1 MKIAVFQIKSELD
14 KNKMKFENL
23 DFVKAKQGG
32 VDPAIYEKV
41 FEGNIDCKNLEI
53 VYTMFNSADTPITHR
68 GHSMSVGDVIKV
80 ADHPKTVGVIDYLY
94 KATDGTTKIG
104 ETCEYT
110 NIEQYNADIA
120 DSIDCGRPFQ
130 KRDAFESSKDGFY
143 FCDSFGFA
151 KIDFDENKI
160 SQSENL
166 IKVVV
171 IEPNKAPYTAEIENH
186 FKAMQRILGGLIE
199 CTYPFEDDTVVF
211 SNEESKLNGMDG
223 NRTING
229 ELYAGPLFIAR
240 DMPGGET
247 GSLTESQ
254 IEKYLDRFKE
264 IESYTQDDVQDS
276 IHMEFY
282 SF

>member
-23 DFVKAKQGG
+23 DFVKAKQGS

-41 FEGNIDCKNLEI
+41 FEGNVDCKHLES
-53 VYTMFNSADTPITHR
+53 VYAMFNSADTPITHR
-68 GHSMSVGDVIKV
+68 GHSMSVGDVIR
-80 ADHPKTVGVIDYLY
+80 T
-94 KATDGTTKIG
+94 
-104 ETCEYT
+104 E
-110 NIEQYNADIA
+110 
-120 DSIDCGRPFQ
+120 
-130 KRDAFESSKDGFY
+130 DGFY
-143 FCDSFGFA
+143 YCDCFGFV

-171 IEPNKAPYTAEIENH
+171 IEPNKAPYTAKIENY
-186 FKAMQRILGGLIE
+186 FKAMQRMVGGLIE

-223 NRTING
+223 NRTVNG

-264 IESYTQDDVQDS
+264 IESYTCLLYTS
-276 IHMEFY
+276 TKKR
-282 SF
+282 